1 MTFTQVNTAMA
12 VAYAGELVD
21 QISVVAT
28 DSYIQ
33 SEASA
38 VVAFGTMLK
47 QGTADFTALNP
58 TTTADKFIGVVRKSD
73 AYNIDNELDQVAGGL
88 KPKTVLGILKRGKV
102 WVLVD
107 EAVTPASPVR
117 VRTDTN
123 AGAVAAANGPGTFRT
138 TASAGHTT
146 DISKFARF
154 LTTTT
159 GAGLVQLEFDVT
171 MRNTG
176 VAD

>member
-1 MTFTQVNTAMA
+1 MAFTQVNTAMA

-21 QISVVAT
+21 TDNGET

-38 VVAFGTMLK
+38 VVAFGTAVK
-47 QGTADFTALNP
+47 QGATDFTALNL
-58 TTTADKFIGVVRKSD
+58 TTTADKLVGIVRKSD
-73 AYNIDNELDQVAGGL
+73 AYNVDNELDQVAGGL
-88 KPKTVLGILKRGKV
+88 KPKTTLGVYKRGKI
-102 WVLVD
+102 WVNVD

-117 VRTDTN
+117 IRTDTN
-123 AGAVAAANGPGTFRT
+123 AGAAGAINGPGSFRT
-138 TASAGHTT
+138 TASATHTMT
-146 DISKFARF
+146 APWARF

-159 GAGLVQLEFDVT
+159 GAGLVQLEFDIT
-171 MRNTG
+171 LRALS